1 MTTTLSQPLIKID
14 RKDLRGG
21 VVILPL
27 REYRAMQERTAPTYY
42 LTGKKARDLDT
53 LVKEG
58 LKEHHEGKTIKAGS
72 LKEALKI
79 YEGRRRR

>member
-14 RKDLRGG
+14 RKDLGEG

-27 REYRAMQERTAPTYY
+27 REYRAMQERAVPTYY
-42 LTGKKARDLDT
+42 LTGKKARDLDK
-53 LVKEG
+53 LVEEG
-58 LKEHHEGKTIKAGS
+58 LKEYYEGKTIKAHS

-79 YEGRRRR
+79 YERGYRR